1 MLRFLYFL
9 TVGSQKIRFSIS
21 YFFKVI
27 FSLLIVQLAYYQK
40 RCFQTRFTKDYF
52 NVVTLFQCFWD
63 TLYVWRNVNYIA
75 HVIIKNRHSSYRISY
90 IKF

>member
-9 TVGSQKIRFSIS
+9 TVVSQKIRFSIS

-27 FSLLIVQLAYYQK
+27 FSLLIVQLVYYQK

-75 HVIIKNRHSSYRISY
+75 HVIIKNRH
-90 IKF
+90 F